1 VTVDELVTYVFG
13 DAPSS
18 LALLCTGWMSES
30 RRFRGFVETYR
41 DKLRKK
47 VRTARGEAALL
58 DLEAEVAIAF
68 RLVQEHRFG
77 VTWEPLAAGR
87 GRGPDFAVDFTTRLR
102 FYVEVT
108 RPRLRLGAT
117 RHPAERDG
125 GADSADVRLATAIC
139 AKLTQLPP
147 GAINILVLAGT
158 DPRIADIAQVMKDLK
173 RRAERQDEAFFTHRG
188 FASTRIFTTTS
199 YRLSAILLPDEGLW
213 LNPEASR
220 PLPVSVASALAG

>member
-13 DAPSS
+13 DTPSS
-18 LALLCTGWMSES
+18 LASLCTGWMSES
-30 RRFRGFVETYR
+30 RQFKRFVETYR

-47 VRTARGEAALL
+47 VRTARGEPALL
-58 DLEAEVAIAF
+58 DLEAEVATAF

-77 VTWEPLAAGR
+77 VTWEPLAADS
-87 GRGPDFAVDFTTRLR
+87 GRGPDFAVDVTPRLH

-117 RHPAERDG
+117 RHPAGTDG
-125 GADSADVRLATAIC
+125 GSDAASVQLATAIC

-147 GAINILVLAGT
+147 GAINVLVLAGT
-158 DPRIADIAQVMKDLK
+158 DSRIADIAQVMKDLK

-188 FASTRIFTTTS
+188 FASARIFTTTS
-199 YRLSAILLPDEGLW
+199 YRLSAILLPDGGLW
-213 LNPEASR
+213 LNPEARR
-220 PLPVSVASALAG
+220 PLPVSIASGLQG